1 LKQEFL
7 TRRFRNT
14 ESGFKEGGSLMRKL
28 LISIIGAVVLLAT
41 TVVPADATFR
51 GKNGQI
57 AYVPEYTYGAATEI
71 WTADSDGGNA
81 TKLADVSSPAGYFCA
96 GWYSGTGSGPK
107 WSPDGRQIV
116 FANEGD
122 VWVMAHD
129 GTGLT
134 QLTFIGASRIGTPVW
149 SPDGSTIAVIID
161 STLHVVDAA
170 GGGTITIPSAH
181 GGWFS
186 DFSPPSWSK
195 KGTEIA
201 AVIEQW
207 GAGPHDVYVV
217 AADGSS
223 QTNITN
229 DGKSEHPAW
238 APNGTE
244 IAFATYAESSSVQA
258 VRPDGS
264 KRRVIADL
272 PTGDFWPQWSPNG
285 SSLLFTSYDGWNFL
299 VLVHVTKPHG
309 KQIIDLPNGSSICDA
324 VWSPDGSEILF
335 VDSFGDLWTVD
346 RRVRTEPIP
355 LGVNGLLPNWQST
368 HGGK

>member
-1 LKQEFL
+1 MTLRGNK
-7 TRRFRNT
+7 TRW
-14 ESGFKEGGSLMRKL
+14 KKLGGVLVVTAMLAAL
-28 LISIIGAVVLLAT
+28 LSIAA
-41 TVVPADATFR
+41 PAGATFR

-57 AYVPEYTYGAATEI
+57 AYVPDYVPFTPSEI
-71 WTADSDGGNA
+71 WTAETDGTNA
-81 TKLADVSSPAGYFCA
+81 VKLADVSNPAGYACA
-96 GWYSGTGSGPK
+96 GWFSGTGSGPK
-107 WSPDGRQIV
+107 WSPDGTRIA
-116 FANEGD
+116 FADEGD
-122 VWVMAHD
+122 VWVMAQD
-129 GTGLT
+129 GTSLT
-134 QLTFIGASRIGTPVW
+134 QLTSIGASRIGEPVW
-149 SPDGSTIAVIID
+149 SPDGSKIAAIIELE
-161 STLHVVDAA
+161 LHVVDVSS
-170 GGGTITIPSAH
+170 GGSTAIASSH

-201 AVIEQW
+201 AVIESH

-229 DGKSEHPAW
+229 DGMSEHPAW

-244 IAFATYAESSSVQA
+244 IAFRTSSLGSSIQA

-285 SSLLFTSYDGWNFL
+285 SSLLFSSYDGTDFL
-299 VLVHVTKPHG
+299 TLVHVTK
-309 KQIIDLPNGSSICDA
+309 KRSKKIIDLPNGTSICDA

-335 VDSFGDLWTVD
+335 VDQIGALWTVD
-346 RRVRTEPIP
+346 SRVRTEPVPI
-355 LGVNGLLPNWQST
+355 GVNGLLPDWQST
-368 HGGK
+368 

>member
-1 LKQEFL
+1 MKLRGNK
-7 TRRFRNT
+7 TRRWT
-14 ESGFKEGGSLMRKL
+14 KLGGVLVVTAMLAAL
-28 LISIIGAVVLLAT
+28 LSIAA
-41 TVVPADATFR
+41 PASATFR

-57 AYVPEYTYGAATEI
+57 AYVPTYTYGQPSEI
-71 WTADSDGGNA
+71 WTADADGANA
-81 TKLADVSSPAGYFCA
+81 LKLTDVSSPAGHFCT
-96 GWYSGTGSGPK
+96 GRFSGTGSGPA
-107 WSPDGRQIV
+107 WSPDGTRIA

-122 VWVMAHD
+122 VWVTAPD

-134 QLTFIGASRIGTPVW
+134 QLTSIGASRIGEPVW
-149 SPDGSTIAVIID
+149 SPDGSRIAVVID
-161 STLHVVDAA
+161 LDLHVVDAT
-170 GGGTITIPSAH
+170 GGGSIAIPSDH

-201 AVIEQW
+201 AVIDEW
-207 GAGPHDVYVV
+207 GAGPHDVFVV

-244 IAFATYAESSSVQA
+244 IAFHTYEGSSSIQA

-272 PTGDFWPQWSPNG
+272 PTSDFWPQWSPNG
-285 SSLLFTSYDGWNFL
+285 SSLLFTSYDGWAFL
-299 VLVHVTKPHG
+299 VTVHVTKPHS
-309 KQIIDLPNGSSICDA
+309 KKIIDLPSGTSICDA

-335 VDSFGDLWTVD
+335 IDQAGDFWTVD
-346 RRVRTEPIP
+346 SRVRTEPVSIG
-355 LGVNGLLPNWQST
+355 LSGLLLDWQST
-368 HGGK
+368 SGRG